1 MSWRVL
7 TLSLLLLLVAAGCG
21 ENSVHSRV
29 TTVLFDLSG
38 STSPQAIRQQYLK
51 DFSKILN
58 QVANGG
64 VIAADIIDDNPV
76 AHSTFPINE
85 SFDRYEPMKENKLD
99 YERRIK
105 QQRDTVLKEADAI
118 MRKRA
123 APATDVI
130 DAMQLAERV
139 FSTYE
144 GNQKL
149 LVVFSDMIE
158 ESRRYNFTTEKLTA
172 ARIGQIIANE
182 QDAGRLPDLQGVEV
196 CVVGAGATTSGGLPA
211 DKLVA
216 IAMSMAASSSS
227 SRPSSRKRTTA
238 SSGPASSTS
247 PAPASNIRVLSDP
260 SWSMSNPCAACF
272 TVMART
278 PPSFRRRSSPVITV
292 VFPPPELPT
301 IPTTSGAG
309 LACGTTNA
317 SRSSWWSSR
326 RAGTL
331 DPARSR
337 GVPGRNRSRP
347 LARIIPPRIPSA
359 FSVSSRADRRP
370 WPLSSTRAHS
380 ARNRSAGRSR
390 SASSLT
396 GTTGLTNDVRP
407 LSRHSSGRARRW

>member
-1 MSWRVL
+1 
-7 TLSLLLLLVAAGCG
+7 
-21 ENSVHSRV
+21 
-29 TTVLFDLSG
+29 
-38 STSPQAIRQQYLK
+38 
-51 DFSKILN
+51 
-58 QVANGG
+58 VANGG

-211 DKLVA
+211 DKLLT
-216 IAMSMAASSSS
+216 IREFWIQYFKAAG
-227 SRPSSRKRTTA
+227 A
-238 SSGPASSTS
+238 
-247 PAPASNIRVLSDP
+247 N
-260 SWSMSNPCAACF
+260 
-272 TVMART
+272 
-278 PPSFRRRSSPVITV
+278 
-292 VFPPPELPT
+292 LPKERY
-301 IPTTSGAG
+301 G
-309 LACGTTNA
+309 
-317 SRSSWWSSR
+317 
-326 RAGTL
+326 
-331 DPARSR
+331 
-337 GVPGRNRSRP
+337 
-347 LARIIPPRIPSA
+347 SA
-359 FSVSSRADRRP
+359 LLKCP
-370 WPLSSTRAHS
+370 
-380 ARNRSAGRSR
+380 
-390 SASSLT
+390 
-396 GTTGLTNDVRP
+396 
-407 LSRHSSGRARRW
+407 

>member
-64 VIAADIIDDNPV
+64 VIAADIIDDNPL

-211 DKLVA
+211 DKLLT
-216 IAMSMAASSSS
+216 IREFWIQYFKAAG
-227 SRPSSRKRTTA
+227 A
-238 SSGPASSTS
+238 
-247 PAPASNIRVLSDP
+247 N
-260 SWSMSNPCAACF
+260 
-272 TVMART
+272 
-278 PPSFRRRSSPVITV
+278 
-292 VFPPPELPT
+292 LPKERY
-301 IPTTSGAG
+301 G
-309 LACGTTNA
+309 
-317 SRSSWWSSR
+317 
-326 RAGTL
+326 
-331 DPARSR
+331 
-337 GVPGRNRSRP
+337 
-347 LARIIPPRIPSA
+347 SA
-359 FSVSSRADRRP
+359 LLKCP
-370 WPLSSTRAHS
+370 
-380 ARNRSAGRSR
+380 
-390 SASSLT
+390 
-396 GTTGLTNDVRP
+396 
-407 LSRHSSGRARRW
+407 